1 MSFVYADFETIVPGG
16 TVAAITGHANE
27 ARLALIE
34 RGTAISVDVSG
45 IVPAAVSPGDPI
57 SLSWLTAMRTAVGTL
72 IAANKLGRISGT
84 FVPWTLST
92 LLTETHAS
100 FTNCG
105 AGSGWISVSQYDPP
119 LASHV
124 REIYYA
130 CEVLTF
136 IDASVAATRTK
147 QNVVITA
154 RNKGSAGNSI
164 QPRFVGVGAVSDGA
178 KSLALTDT
186 AGAPSVQLATTA
198 AVAAYELFTNEVG
211 AGLVMRLTAKV
222 AGGSG
227 GAAGIGNFDS
237 ISGVLDN
244 AEYDETDPL
253 AILIQ
258 WNRLG
263 TWTFQ
268 NLVDY
273 INGAKR
279 SWEPDGPYS
288 GNTLITASIESGSPS
303 QVLGNSAFT
312 GEGGGP

>member
-1 MSFVYADFETIVPGG
+1 
-16 TVAAITGHANE
+16 
-27 ARLALIE
+27 
-34 RGTAISVDVSG
+34 VDVSG

-57 SLSWLTAMRTAVGTL
+57 SLSWLTAMRTAVEALVTS
-72 IAANKLGRISGT
+72 NKLGRLSGGP
-84 FVPWTLST
+84 FVPWTLAS

-198 AVAAYELFTNEVG
+198 AVAAYEDYTSGNAAHPVIRLAAKTAGVSGNSLGVG
-211 AGLVMRLTAKV
+211 
-222 AGGSG
+222 
-227 GAAGIGNFDS
+227 
-237 ISGVLDN
+237 
-244 AEYDETDPL
+244 
-253 AILIQ
+253 
-258 WNRLG
+258 
-263 TWTFQ
+263 
-268 NLVDY
+268 
-273 INGAKR
+273 
-279 SWEPDGPYS
+279 PDGPDYGFFASHMASDYYDESDPTHIDFGWGRFS
-288 GNTLITASIESGSPS
+288 GWTTQNVVDYVNSQSTLLVASVISGGSID
-303 QVLGNSAFT
+303 VSANYNDGFA
-312 GEGGGP
+312 GPDYAAP